1 VVLITGASSGIGR
14 ASAIAFVRRG
24 YRVIAVARS
33 ETQLRSL
40 AEDCDA
46 ARLPTIVA
54 DVTDAASVEAMVGR
68 VLGEHGLPDVV
79 VANAGV
85 GLDALF
91 TRTSDAALR
100 AVFEVNVFG
109 VVRTI
114 RPFIGPM
121 IERGSGRLLLISSI
135 VGKRGTPHYSAYS
148 ASKFALHGLADAL
161 RAELVGTNV
170 SVGLVD
176 PSSTESRFQDNLL
189 RDGPQQNRS
198 RPRRHTAESVADAI
212 VRMAE
217 SRRREVILGFEAKLL
232 HWANVVAPGFVDR
245 LLAKKLR
252 RSE

>member
-1 VVLITGASSGIGR
+1 
-14 ASAIAFVRRG
+14 
-24 YRVIAVARS
+24 
-33 ETQLRSL
+33 
-40 AEDCDA
+40 
-46 ARLPTIVA
+46 
-54 DVTDAASVEAMVGR
+54 
-68 VLGEHGLPDVV
+68 
-79 VANAGV
+79 
-85 GLDALF
+85 
-91 TRTSDAALR
+91 
-100 AVFEVNVFG
+100 
-109 VVRTI
+109 
-114 RPFIGPM
+114 M
-121 IERGSGRLLLISSI
+121 IERGSGRILFVSSI
-135 VGKRGTPHYSAYS
+135 VGKRGTPYYSAYS

-176 PSSTESRFQDNLL
+176 PSSTESHFQDNLL

-198 RPRRHTAESVADAI
+198 RPRRHSAEAVADAI

>member
-1 VVLITGASSGIGR
+1 VLITGASSGIGR
-14 ASAIAFVRRG
+14 AAAIAFARRG
-24 YRVIAVARS
+24 YRVIAVARN
-33 ETQLRSL
+33 EAKLRSV
-40 AEDCDA
+40 AEDCGTERVA
-46 ARLPTIVA
+46 TIVA
-54 DVTDAASVEAMVGR
+54 DVTDAPSVEAMVGR
-68 VLGEHGLPDVV
+68 VLGEHGLPDVI

-91 TRTSDAALR
+91 TRTSDAALK

-109 VVRTI
+109 LVRTV

-121 IERGSGRLLLISSI
+121 IDRGSGRVLLISSI
-135 VGKRGTPHYSAYS
+135 VGKRGIPHYSAYS

-161 RAELVGTNV
+161 RAELVGTGV

-176 PSSTESRFQDNLL
+176 PASTDSDFQDNLL

-198 RPRRHTAESVADAI
+198 RLRRHSAESVAEAI

-217 SRRREVILGFEAKLL
+217 SRRREVLLGLEAKLL
-232 HWANVVAPGFVDR
+232 HWASVLVPGFVDR

-252 RSE
+252 GGK